1 MLQIHHLKKVTT
13 IATYICL
20 MLYWLQRVEILTYIV
35 VSDGKEFKG
44 KGRKNNKTNQPNKK
58 TIM

>member
-1 MLQIHHLKKVTT
+1 
-13 IATYICL
+13 

-58 TIM
+58 TIMWNELNVKRRAINETWKIMG